1 MPRKARQLIVKAT
14 FESNRM
20 EEHNINM
27 AYELLFP
34 IKQGTQR
41 TVSRPAPR
49 KTKAEKQMQQLQIL
63 SLASNQ

>member
-1 MPRKARQLIVKAT
+1 
-14 FESNRM
+14 M

-27 AYELLFP
+27 AYEFVFP

-41 TVSRPAPR
+41 TTARPAPR
-49 KTKAEKQMQQLQIL
+49 KTKDEKTQQLQIL

>member
-1 MPRKARQLIVKAT
+1 MPRKSRQLIVTAT

-27 AYELLFP
+27 AYEFVFP
-34 IKQGTQR
+34 IKQGAQR
-41 TVSRPAPR
+41 TTARPAPR
-49 KTKAEKQMQQLQIL
+49 KINDEKTQQLQIL